1 MNLYA
6 VNKFSQ
12 AVAAVLA
19 AALLTVSALA
29 GAITPAAEA
38 STASAAHAAIPAAVA
53 QARSKFTIVDQ
64 KVTLSPAPSAD
75 LSASANADRTAQ
87 SHSAAHN
94 VGLSSAALSTSRTSA
109 AQSVGRSDGTSRSTG
124 TSHNHGSHLSAA
136 PESQLTAST
145 SAASAQVP
153 AGTRARAFARN
164 AQASAAYAGTQQQ
177 TRTLNGIKLIAA
189 PYLTEPEHAALTQG
203 AQDKLAALG
212 GRAVSAAL
220 LQRALSEV
228 TRYYRDQ
235 GFIGAQAYFPVQAVD
250 DGVLSM
256 VVAAP
261 TLNGVS
267 TENSSGVRDSY
278 LKYLLGGIEEQV
290 GLPIEHEKLNNQLLK
305 LTDLGIF
312 SLSGEFSATDVHG
325 LHHDLDLVAA
335 PQRDNFEFSLFAD
348 NEGTESSGRY
358 RFGAMADFIN
368 VTGSADRLAFFYA
381 RTNEQQNNYSLTYEL
396 PINSHPTVLGLDF
409 CYSNYELSQAYEV
422 LGAKGHE
429 YNGELYVKEPIYR
442 TATAKTMW
450 RSGLRYR
457 DLTDEFSA
465 FDLEFQKHSIAGYT
479 ELSGYKSYPSD
490 HTVFSY
496 RGRLSYGAMYC
507 DDEFELTE
515 EKNFFL
521 ANVEL
526 GFNQWWSDTVS
537 YSTGLTLQFANT
549 ALDSSEQMQAGG
561 SRGLR
566 AYSSSALVGDSGIV
580 WSNALNLRLY
590 TNERTTHGTT
600 DSTRS
605 YDSYEELT
613 LSPHIEYAKVYD
625 RIYSSDSGASAGIT
639 LSYHGHGLNAELDL
653 SHGIGK
659 TPNYADKEGRI
670 SFALSYTF

>member
-1 MNLYA
+1 MNLSA
-6 VNKFSQ
+6 VSKLGH
-12 AVAAVLA
+12 AM
-19 AALLTVSALA
+19 AALLVTAVLSGAVQAGSTSAHSV
-29 GAITPAAEA
+29 PAEP
-38 STASAAHAAIPAAVA
+38 SAVQAAIPAAVA

-75 LSASANADRTAQ
+75 LSATSNAGHTAQ
-87 SHSAAHN
+87 SN
-94 VGLSSAALSTSRTSA
+94 SA
-109 AQSVGRSDGTSRSTG
+109 AQSGIRTSAGRSSADQSTRL
-124 TSHNHGSHLSAA
+124 NAA
-136 PESQLTAST
+136 TESQLTAST
-145 SAASAQVP
+145 SAANAQVP

-164 AQASAAYAGTQQQ
+164 AQASAAYAGSQQQ

-368 VTGSADRLAFFYA
+368 VTRSADRLAFFYA

-409 CYSNYELSQAYEV
+409 CYSNYELSQAYED

-429 YNGELYVKEPIYR
+429 YNGELYLKEPIYR
-442 TATAKTMW
+442 SATAKTMW

-613 LSPHIEYAKVYD
+613 LSPHLEYAKVYD
-625 RIYSSDSGASAGIT
+625 RIYSSD
-639 LSYHGHGLNAELDL
+639 
-653 SHGIGK
+653 
-659 TPNYADKEGRI
+659 
-670 SFALSYTF
+670 FTF

>member
-1 MNLYA
+1 MNLSA
-6 VNKFSQ
+6 VSKLGH
-12 AVAAVLA
+12 AM
-19 AALLTVSALA
+19 AALLVTAVLSGAVQAGSTSTHSVPAEPSAVQ
-29 GAITPAAEA
+29 
-38 STASAAHAAIPAAVA
+38 AAIPAAVA

-75 LSASANADRTAQ
+75 LSATSNAGHTAQ
-87 SHSAAHN
+87 SN
-94 VGLSSAALSTSRTSA
+94 SA
-109 AQSVGRSDGTSRSTG
+109 AQSGIRTSAGRSSADQSTRL
-124 TSHNHGSHLSAA
+124 NAA
-136 PESQLTAST
+136 TESQLTAST
-145 SAASAQVP
+145 SAANAQVP

-164 AQASAAYAGTQQQ
+164 AQASAAYAGSQQQ

-368 VTGSADRLAFFYA
+368 VTRSADRLAFFYA

-409 CYSNYELSQAYEV
+409 CYSNYELSQAYED

-429 YNGELYVKEPIYR
+429 YNGELYLKEPIYR
-442 TATAKTMW
+442 SATAKTMW

-561 SRGLR
+561 SLGLR

-613 LSPHIEYAKVYD
+613 LSPHLEYAKVYD

-659 TPNYADKEGRI
+659 SPNYAPKEGRI
-670 SFALSYTF
+670 SFALSFTF

>member
-12 AVAAVLA
+12 AM
-19 AALLTVSALA
+19 AALLVTAVLSGAVQADSTSTHSVPAEPSAVQ
-29 GAITPAAEA
+29 
-38 STASAAHAAIPAAVA
+38 AAIPAAVA

-75 LSASANADRTAQ
+75 LSATSNAGHTAQ
-87 SHSAAHN
+87 SN
-94 VGLSSAALSTSRTSA
+94 SA
-109 AQSVGRSDGTSRSTG
+109 AQSGSRSSAAQST
-124 TSHNHGSHLSAA
+124 HLSAA
-136 PESQLTAST
+136 LEAQLTAST
-145 SAASAQVP
+145 SAATTQVP
-153 AGTRARAFARN
+153 AGTRARAFTRN
-164 AQASAAYAGTQQQ
+164 AQASATYAGAQQQ

-212 GRAVSAAL
+212 GRAVSATL

-267 TENSSGVRDSY
+267 TENTSGVRDSY

-312 SLSGEFSATDVHG
+312 SLSGKFSATDVHG

-429 YNGELYVKEPIYR
+429 YNGELYLKEPIYR
-442 TATAKTMW
+442 SATAKTMW

-457 DLTDEFSA
+457 DLT
-465 FDLEFQKHSIAGYT
+465 
-479 ELSGYKSYPSD
+479 
-490 HTVFSY
+490 
-496 RGRLSYGAMYC
+496 
-507 DDEFELTE
+507 
-515 EKNFFL
+515 
-521 ANVEL
+521 L
-526 GFNQWWSDTVS
+526 G
-537 YSTGLTLQFANT
+537 L
-549 ALDSSEQMQAGG
+549 
-561 SRGLR
+561 
-566 AYSSSALVGDSGIV
+566 
-580 WSNALNLRLY
+580 
-590 TNERTTHGTT
+590 
-600 DSTRS
+600 
-605 YDSYEELT
+605 
-613 LSPHIEYAKVYD
+613 
-625 RIYSSDSGASAGIT
+625 
-639 LSYHGHGLNAELDL
+639 
-653 SHGIGK
+653 
-659 TPNYADKEGRI
+659 
-670 SFALSYTF
+670 

>member
-1 MNLYA
+1 MNLSA
-6 VNKFSQ
+6 VSKLGH
-12 AVAAVLA
+12 AM
-19 AALLTVSALA
+19 AALLVTAVLSGAVQAGSTSAHSV
-29 GAITPAAEA
+29 PAEP
-38 STASAAHAAIPAAVA
+38 SAVQAAIPAAVA

-75 LSASANADRTAQ
+75 LSATSNAGHTAQ
-87 SHSAAHN
+87 SN
-94 VGLSSAALSTSRTSA
+94 SA
-109 AQSVGRSDGTSRSTG
+109 AQSGIRTSAGRSSADQSTRL
-124 TSHNHGSHLSAA
+124 NAA
-136 PESQLTAST
+136 TESQLTAST

-164 AQASAAYAGTQQQ
+164 AQASAAYTGAQQQ

-250 DGVLSM
+250 DGMLSM

-368 VTGSADRLAFFYA
+368 VTRSADRLAFFYA

-429 YNGELYVKEPIYR
+429 YNGELYLKEPIYR
-442 TATAKTMW
+442 SATAKTMW

-490 HTVFSY
+490 HTVSPTVPCTAMTS
-496 RGRLSYGAMYC
+496 LS
-507 DDEFELTE
+507 
-515 EKNFFL
+515 
-521 ANVEL
+521 
-526 GFNQWWSDTVS
+526 
-537 YSTGLTLQFANT
+537 
-549 ALDSSEQMQAGG
+549 
-561 SRGLR
+561 
-566 AYSSSALVGDSGIV
+566 
-580 WSNALNLRLY
+580 
-590 TNERTTHGTT
+590 
-600 DSTRS
+600 
-605 YDSYEELT
+605 
-613 LSPHIEYAKVYD
+613 
-625 RIYSSDSGASAGIT
+625 
-639 LSYHGHGLNAELDL
+639 
-653 SHGIGK
+653 
-659 TPNYADKEGRI
+659 
-670 SFALSYTF
+670 

>member
-19 AALLTVSALA
+19 AAVFTVSALA
-29 GAITPAAEA
+29 GGISPAAEA

-64 KVTLSPAPSAD
+64 KVTLFPAPSAD
-75 LSASANADRTAQ
+75 LSASANVGRTAQ
-87 SHSAAHN
+87 SNSAAHN
-94 VGLSSAALSTSRTSA
+94 VGQSSAAQSNSAAHSTSRTSTT
-109 AQSVGRSDGTSRSTG
+109 QSVGRSDGTS
-124 TSHNHGSHLSAA
+124 HNHGARLNVA

-145 SAASAQVP
+145 SAASTQVP

-261 TLNGVS
+261 TLNGIS
-267 TENSSGVRDSY
+267 TENTSGVRDSY

-429 YNGELYVKEPIYR
+429 YNGELYLKEPIYR

-479 ELSGYKSYPSD
+479 ELSGYKSYPED

-613 LSPHIEYAKVYD
+613 LSPHLEYAKVYD

-653 SHGIGK
+653 SHGIGS

>member
-19 AALLTVSALA
+19 AAGLTVSALA
-29 GAITPAAEA
+29 GGITPAAEA
-38 STASAAHAAIPAAVA
+38 STARASAAHAAIPAAVA

-64 KVTLSPAPSAD
+64 KVTLFPAPSAD
-75 LSASANADRTAQ
+75 LSASANVGRTAQ
-87 SHSAAHN
+87 SNSAAHN
-94 VGLSSAALSTSRTSA
+94 ASQSSAAHSTSRTSA
-109 AQSVGRSDGTSRSTG
+109 AQSVGRNNGAR
-124 TSHNHGSHLSAA
+124 LSAA

-203 AQDKLAALG
+203 AQDS
-212 GRAVSAAL
+212 AVSAAL

-228 TRYYRDQ
+228 THYYRDQ

-261 TLNGVS
+261 TLNGIS
-267 TENSSGVRDSY
+267 TENTSGVRDSY

-429 YNGELYVKEPIYR
+429 YNGELYLKEPIYR
-442 TATAKTMW
+442 SATAKTMW

-613 LSPHIEYAKVYD
+613 LSPHLEYAKVYD

>member
-1 MNLYA
+1 MKLSA
-6 VNKFSQ
+6 VYKF
-12 AVAAVLA
+12 ARAG
-19 AALLTVSALA
+19 AALLATALLSGSAVA
-29 GAITPAAEA
+29 GAIGAEA
-38 STASAAHAAIPAAVA
+38 SAASARAPSASAASANVASARAPSANVASANVASASAASANVASARAASAAIPAAVA
-53 QARSKFTIVDQ
+53 EARSKFTIVDQ
-64 KVTLSPAPSAD
+64 QVTLHPAPSA
-75 LSASANADRTAQ
+75 
-87 SHSAAHN
+87 
-94 VGLSSAALSTSRTSA
+94 GLSSAAHNEKSA
-109 AQSVGRSDGTSRSTG
+109 APS
-124 TSHNHGSHLSAA
+124 LSAA
-136 PESQLTAST
+136 TESQLTAAT
-145 SAASAQVP
+145 SASTAQVP

-164 AQASAAYAGTQQQ
+164 AQASATYVGTQQQ
-177 TRTLNGIKLIAA
+177 TRTLNGIKLVAA
-189 PYLTEPEHAALTQG
+189 PYLTEPEHASLTQG

-235 GFIGAQAYFPVQAVD
+235 GFIGAQAYFPMQVVD

-261 TLNGVS
+261 TLNGIS

-278 LKYLLGGIEEQV
+278 LNYLLGGVADQV

-368 VTGSADRLAFFYA
+368 VTGSADRLALFYA

-396 PINSHPTVLGLDF
+396 PINAHPTVLGLDF

-479 ELSGYKSYPSD
+479 ELSGYKSYPED

-507 DDEFELTE
+507 DDEYELTE
-515 EKNFFL
+515 EKNFL
-521 ANVEL
+521 LGNIEL

-537 YSTGLTLQFANT
+537 YSAGLTLQFANT

-605 YDSYEELT
+605 YDSYAELT
-613 LSPHIEYAKVYD
+613 LSPHLEYAKVYD

>member
-29 GAITPAAEA
+29 GGISPAAEA

-64 KVTLSPAPSAD
+64 KVTLFPAPSAD
-75 LSASANADRTAQ
+75 LSASANVGRTAQ
-87 SHSAAHN
+87 SNSAAHN
-94 VGLSSAALSTSRTSA
+94 VGQSSAALSTSRTSA

-124 TSHNHGSHLSAA
+124 TSHNHGARLNAA

-267 TENSSGVRDSY
+267 TENSSGVRGSY

-479 ELSGYKSYPSD
+479 ELSGYKSYPED

-496 RGRLSYGAMYC
+496 PTVPCTAMTSLS
-507 DDEFELTE
+507 
-515 EKNFFL
+515 
-521 ANVEL
+521 
-526 GFNQWWSDTVS
+526 
-537 YSTGLTLQFANT
+537 
-549 ALDSSEQMQAGG
+549 
-561 SRGLR
+561 
-566 AYSSSALVGDSGIV
+566 
-580 WSNALNLRLY
+580 
-590 TNERTTHGTT
+590 
-600 DSTRS
+600 
-605 YDSYEELT
+605 
-613 LSPHIEYAKVYD
+613 
-625 RIYSSDSGASAGIT
+625 
-639 LSYHGHGLNAELDL
+639 
-653 SHGIGK
+653 
-659 TPNYADKEGRI
+659 
-670 SFALSYTF
+670 

>member
-29 GAITPAAEA
+29 GGISPAAEA
-38 STASAAHAAIPAAVA
+38 STARASAAHAAIPAAVA

-64 KVTLSPAPSAD
+64 KVTLFPAPSAD
-75 LSASANADRTAQ
+75 LSASANVGRTAQ
-87 SHSAAHN
+87 SNSAAHN
-94 VGLSSAALSTSRTSA
+94 VGQSSAALSTSRTSS

-124 TSHNHGSHLSAA
+124 TSHNHGARLNAA

-325 LHHDLDLVAA
+325 LHHDLYLVAA

-479 ELSGYKSYPSD
+479 ELSGYKSYPED

-507 DDEFELTE
+507 DDEFE
-515 EKNFFL
+515 
-521 ANVEL
+521 
-526 GFNQWWSDTVS
+526 
-537 YSTGLTLQFANT
+537 LTLQFANT

-653 SHGIGK
+653 SHGIGT

>member
-1 MNLYA
+1 MNLSA
-6 VNKFSQ
+6 VSKLGH
-12 AVAAVLA
+12 AM
-19 AALLTVSALA
+19 AALLVTAVLSGAVQAGSTSTHSVPAEPSAVQ
-29 GAITPAAEA
+29 
-38 STASAAHAAIPAAVA
+38 AAIPAAVA

-75 LSASANADRTAQ
+75 LSATSNAGHTAQ
-87 SHSAAHN
+87 SN
-94 VGLSSAALSTSRTSA
+94 SA
-109 AQSVGRSDGTSRSTG
+109 AQSGIRTSAGRSSADQSTRL
-124 TSHNHGSHLSAA
+124 NAA
-136 PESQLTAST
+136 TESQLTAST
-145 SAASAQVP
+145 SAANAQVP
-153 AGTRARAFARN
+153 AGPRARAFARN
-164 AQASAAYAGTQQQ
+164 AQASAAYAGSQQQ

-479 ELSGYKSYPSD
+479 ELSGYKSYPED

-653 SHGIGK
+653 SHGIGT